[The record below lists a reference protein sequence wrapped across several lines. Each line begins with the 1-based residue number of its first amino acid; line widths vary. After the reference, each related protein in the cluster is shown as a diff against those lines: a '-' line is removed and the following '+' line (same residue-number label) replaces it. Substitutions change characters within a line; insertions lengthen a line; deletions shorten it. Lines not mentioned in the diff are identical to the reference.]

1 MVYPPGQ
8 GKSGRHLMHLWR
20 RYLEQYAENEGDPQ
34 QQIVI
39 AACHSAEIFGSLS
52 EILDREGKSSAIIE
66 QRTELFRE
74 GTRRAQTFED
84 RLVNAAFTLYNHFNT
99 LSHQFTVGNPDAETL
114 IKEIDDQVR
123 IKTQDAGRVE
133 RSASALL
140 SAFPLLSLMTLVL
153 DQEGSMTDAIRQIEQ
168 RFAAASSISSKPWE
182 HLVNALYRIV
192 EMMQVMV
199 ILSDPDLRGQ
209 VDQIAA
215 RFQEEDQAADPTL
228 KARNGFCRLFELTHL
243 LTTHLDEIL

>member
-1 MVYPPGQ
+1 
-8 GKSGRHLMHLWR
+8 MHLWR
-20 RYLEQYAENEGDPQ
+20 RYLEQYAEHDGSIQ
-34 QQIVI
+34 QQIII
-39 AACHSAEIFGSLS
+39 AADHSAEIFGSLS
-52 EILDREGKSSAIIE
+52 VILDREGKSSSIIE
-66 QRTELFRE
+66 ERTGYFRE
-74 GTRRAQTFED
+74 GTRRAQAFED
-84 RLVNAAFTLYNHFNT
+84 RLVNATFALYNHFNT

-114 IKEIDDQVR
+114 IRQIDDQVR
-123 IKTQDAGRVE
+123 TRTQDAGQVE

-140 SAFPLLSLMTLVL
+140 SAFLLLSLMTLVL
-153 DQEGSMTDAIRQIEQ
+153 DQEGSTTDAIRQIEQ

-182 HLVNALYRIV
+182 HLVNAVYRIV

-209 VDQIAA
+209 VEQIAA
-215 RFQEEDQAADPTL
+215 RFQEEDQSVDPML